1 MRFALSPR
9 FPSFW
14 RDIDEVFRDFNAVQ
28 NTQAAAPTFLPSVDV
43 VESEKSFELHL
54 DMPGFAPDQIDVK
67 VEGNQL
73 TVTAERKEEKLEE
86 GKSWVRRERS
96 RGQFMRSFALPEA
109 VEGTNPQAA
118 YKHGVLTVTLP
129 KKEEVLPRSLKVKVE
144 A

>member
-1 MRFALSPR
+1 MRFALTPR

-14 RDIDEVFRDFNAVQ
+14 RDVDEVFRDFNPSQ
-28 NTQAAAPTFLPSVDV
+28 NATDNNPTFLPTTDV
-43 VESEKSFELHL
+43 VETDKSFELHL
-54 DMPGFAPDQIDVK
+54 DMPGFAPEQIDVK

-86 GKSWVRRERS
+86 GKTWVRRERS
-96 RGQFMRSFALPEA
+96 HGQFVRSFALPDT
-109 VEGTNPQAA
+109 VEGTTPQAA

-129 KKEEVLPRSLKVKVE
+129 KKPEVLPRSLKVKVE